1 MAGPLFRL
9 QIVDG
14 EGRVVV
20 SPFVAGRLEI
30 DLVEAC
36 VTEVLARGV
45 GLGRTSAHVAE
56 DVRSGITA
64 AIQALKDHTKPLVQ

>member
-1 MAGPLFRL
+1 MAGPIFKL

-14 EGRVVV
+14 HDRVVV
-20 SPFVAGRLEI
+20 SPFAAGKLEV

-36 VTEVLARGV
+36 VRQVLARGV

-64 AIQALKDHTKPLVQ
+64 AIQALKDQTIPLA